1 MSELER
7 LCDEDFDRVLAFLER
22 LPEGDRT
29 FIKDPVGPDSVQ
41 RWLREEH
48 NYRWVLTED
57 GEMAAMLSIM
67 PGVGWSSHVCEL
79 RLVVDSGFRR
89 RGIGR
94 RLARYG
100 LLEALRMEFLKI
112 VVEVV
117 ADKFGDIEMFTSIGF
132 RPEALLADQIR
143 DGDGELRDLVILAHY
158 TEEVAASMDVLG
170 VDDAMGIGA

>member
-1 MSELER
+1 MSEIQKLSDGD
-7 LCDEDFDRVLAFLER
+7 LDRVIAFLDR
-22 LPEGDRT
+22 LPDGDRT
-29 FIKDPVGPDSVQ
+29 FIKDQVGAESVRQ
-41 RWLREEH
+41 WLHEEH
-48 NYRWVLTED
+48 NHRWLLSE
-57 GEMAAMLSIM
+57 GQELAAMLSII

-79 RLVVDSGFRR
+79 RLVVDSAFRR

-100 LLEALRMEFLKI
+100 LIEALRMGFLKI

-117 ADKFGDIEMFTSIGF
+117 ADKLGDIEMFTSIGF

-143 DGDGELRDLVILAHY
+143 DTDGELRDLVILAHY

-170 VDDAMGIGA
+170 VEDAMGVGA